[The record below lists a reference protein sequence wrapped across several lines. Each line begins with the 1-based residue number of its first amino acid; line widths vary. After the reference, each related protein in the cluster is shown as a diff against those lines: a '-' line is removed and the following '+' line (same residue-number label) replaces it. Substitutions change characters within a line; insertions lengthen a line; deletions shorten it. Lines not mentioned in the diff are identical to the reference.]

1 MMMKRAR
8 IEFLAYL
15 NTKIWRNIMKKIAE
29 MTYEELIEERKGLEQ
44 FIINLLVK
52 NNKESVKIHK
62 ILRGQDKR
70 MLSFSPFS
78 ANEYTSMYIR
88 DILRWRYYHLS
99 KAIHEYHDE
108 RAKIENKI
116 EELYGYR
123 IKEKYVHIFFEE
135 VFRDYDT
142 YKKYCNRNKQ
152 KIIKLQKFNQ
162 ICNLIKK
169 WRKLS
174 ADMHYKMTPGEKRKI
189 KKIFCETNK

>member
-1 MMMKRAR
+1 
-8 IEFLAYL
+8 
-15 NTKIWRNIMKKIAE
+15 MKKIAE
-29 MTYEELIEERKGLEQ
+29 MTYEELIKERKGLEK
-44 FIINLLVK
+44 FIINLIVK
-52 NNKESVKIHK
+52 KNKNSVKIHK

-88 DILRWRYYHLS
+88 DILRWRYYQLS
-99 KAIHEYHDE
+99 KAIHEYYDE

-152 KIIKLQKFNQ
+152 KIIKLQKFNR

-169 WRKLS
+169 WRQVS
-174 ADMHYKMTPGEKRKI
+174 ADMHYKITSQEKRKL
-189 KKIFCETNK
+189 KKILSENNK

>member
-1 MMMKRAR
+1 
-8 IEFLAYL
+8 
-15 NTKIWRNIMKKIAE
+15 MKKIVE

-78 ANEYTSMYIR
+78 TNQYTSMYISN
-88 DILRWRYYHLS
+88 ILRWRYYQLS
-99 KAIHEYHDE
+99 KAIHEYYDE

-116 EELYGYR
+116 EELYGYK
-123 IKEKYVHIFFEE
+123 IKKKYIHLFFED
-135 VFRDYDT
+135 VFKDYNI

-152 KIIKLQKFNQ
+152 KIIKLQSFNR